1 MTKPERRT
9 PCLLWPFVAI
19 IKLVDRVRKNDQAST
34 PDPLLT
40 MAICSNFE
48 AVVGISLTV
57 LLGLVLFIAGTI
69 LTVTIVGA
77 FIGIPLAMFGIMI
90 MVRGLW

>member
-1 MTKPERRT
+1 MTKRERQT

-19 IKLVDRVRKNDQAST
+19 LKLV
-34 PDPLLT
+34 
-40 MAICSNFE
+40 I
-48 AVVGISLTV
+48 GIVSLTGRLIAV
-57 LLGLVLFIAGTI
+57 LLGLVIFIAGAI
-69 LTVTIVGA
+69 LTLTVVGA

>member
-1 MTKPERRT
+1 MVIGVKKMSKRERKT

-19 IKLVDRVRKNDQAST
+19 LKLVAS
-34 PDPLLT
+34 
-40 MAICSNFE
+40 I
-48 AVVGISLTV
+48 VSLTGRLLAV
-57 LLGLVLFIAGTI
+57 LLGLVLFIAGAI

-77 FIGIPLAMFGIMI
+77 VVGIPLAMFGIMI

>member
-1 MTKPERRT
+1 MTKHERRT

-19 IKLVDRVRKNDQAST
+19 LKLVA
-34 PDPLLT
+34 
-40 MAICSNFE
+40 
-48 AVVGISLTV
+48 GIVSLTGRLLAV

-69 LTVTIVGA
+69 LTVTIIGA
-77 FIGIPLAMFGIMI
+77 VIGIPLATFGIMI

>member
-1 MTKPERRT
+1 MSKPERKT

-19 IKLVDRVRKNDQAST
+19 LKLVA
-34 PDPLLT
+34 
-40 MAICSNFE
+40 
-48 AVVGISLTV
+48 GIVSLTGRLLAV
-57 LLGLVLFIAGTI
+57 LLGLVLFIAGAI

-77 FIGIPLAMFGIMI
+77 VVGIPLAMFGIMI

>member
-1 MTKPERRT
+1 VIGVLEKMTKRERRT

-19 IKLVDRVRKNDQAST
+19 IKLV
-34 PDPLLT
+34 
-40 MAICSNFE
+40 
-48 AVVGISLTV
+48 VGIVSLTGRLLAV

-69 LTVTIVGA
+69 LTVTIIGA
-77 FIGIPLAMFGIMI
+77 VIGIPLAMFGIMI